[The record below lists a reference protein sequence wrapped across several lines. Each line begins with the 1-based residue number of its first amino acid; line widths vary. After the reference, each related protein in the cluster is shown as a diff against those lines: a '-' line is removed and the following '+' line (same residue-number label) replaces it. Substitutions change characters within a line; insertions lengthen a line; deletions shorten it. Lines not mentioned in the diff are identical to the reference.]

1 MALEEHFPGHQL
13 RQLGNDHGRDPREG
27 GSSTTVSHLPPADC
41 GRAAWLFLFG
51 SFMIEMFVWGFPFS
65 FGVLQD
71 YYTNHK
77 PISLH
82 PAGVSAVGTTCSVRL
97 VPLSPRA
104 KLMVQGI
111 MYLAAPL
118 LFAVFQRWPHIC
130 RKSSPLGLAIVV
142 VAIALS
148 SFATSVWHLILTQ
161 GVLYAVGGGLL
172 YYPVFLFIDEW
183 FVQRKGFA
191 YGVMWAGSGCGG
203 LSGPL
208 VINWGLSRYGHQ
220 KFLRGWAVALV
231 SHV

>member
-1 MALEEHFPGHQL
+1 MF
-13 RQLGNDHGRDPREG
+13 
-27 GSSTTVSHLPPADC
+27 
-41 GRAAWLFLFG
+41 RAF
-51 SFMIEMFVWGFPFS
+51 
-65 FGVLQD
+65 
-71 YYTNHK
+71 Y
-77 PISLH
+77 H
-82 PAGVSAVGTTCSVRL
+82 P
-97 VPLSPRA
+97 SPRA

-111 MYLAAPL
+111 MYLAAPM
-118 LFAVFQRWPHIC
+118 LFAVFQRWPRIC
-130 RKSSPLGLAIVV
+130 RKSTPLGLAIVV

-208 VINWGLSRYGHQ
+208 IINWGLSRYGHQ

>member
-1 MALEEHFPGHQL
+1 MG
-13 RQLGNDHGRDPREG
+13 
-27 GSSTTVSHLPPADC
+27 LP
-41 GRAAWLFLFG
+41 LFLWRATRLLHQPQAYF
-51 SFMIEMFVWGFPFS
+51 SPPCRSVCCWDHMFRAFYRP
-65 FGVLQD
+65 
-71 YYTNHK
+71 
-77 PISLH
+77 
-82 PAGVSAVGTTCSVRL
+82 
-97 VPLSPRA
+97 SPRA

-130 RKSSPLGLAIVV
+130 RKSTPLGLAIVV

-208 VINWGLSRYGHQ
+208 IINWGLSRYGHQ

>member
-1 MALEEHFPGHQL
+1 M
-13 RQLGNDHGRDPREG
+13 
-27 GSSTTVSHLPPADC
+27 
-41 GRAAWLFLFG
+41 
-51 SFMIEMFVWGFPFS
+51 GFPF
-65 FGVLQD
+65 FLWCA
-71 YYTNHK
+71 TRL
-77 PISLH
+77 LH
-82 PAGVSAVGTTCSVRL
+82 QPQAHFSPPCRSVCCWNDMFRTSIL
-97 VPLSPRA
+97 PSPRA
-104 KLMVQGI
+104 KLIVQGI

-208 VINWGLSRYGHQ
+208 VINWGLSQYGHQ

>member
-1 MALEEHFPGHQL
+1 
-13 RQLGNDHGRDPREG
+13 
-27 GSSTTVSHLPPADC
+27 
-41 GRAAWLFLFG
+41 
-51 SFMIEMFVWGFPFS
+51 
-65 FGVLQD
+65 
-71 YYTNHK
+71 
-77 PISLH
+77 
-82 PAGVSAVGTTCSVRL
+82 
-97 VPLSPRA
+97 
-104 KLMVQGI
+104 MVQGI

-118 LFAVFQRWPHIC
+118 GFAVFQRWPHIC

-161 GVLYAVGGGLL
+161 GVLYALGGGLL

-191 YGVMWAGSGCGG
+191 YGVMWAGTGCGG

-231 SHV
+231 SHVWLNKTMGQTDIQAAGFDRTIPLLCQTSSTYLSGAAGSSCQFQGWIWIY